1 MGLDMSLERMPRFG
15 NTTPREVV
23 GITAYFDWKR
33 AKAEGSQYANCT
45 LKEWCGVDED
55 SLFKEAIKYYE
66 QFNTMKY
73 WAWDT
78 EHKYGHM
85 MIEEEVAYWRKA
97 NAIHNWFVE
106 YVQGGVD
113 DCGTYE
119 VSKEQLESLLHI
131 CKLIKDKC
139 SLKKGKVKN
148 GERYENGQWTPI
160 YEDGEYIENPAIAEE
175 YLPTTSGFFF
185 GGTEYDQWYMQDI
198 EHTIEVL
205 TKVLAETDFET
216 QMIAYSSSW

>member
-1 MGLDMSLERMPRFG
+1 MGLDMYLQRCNRKAWG
-15 NTTPREVV
+15 
-23 GITAYFDWKR
+23 YKDFDI
-33 AKAEGSQYANCT
+33 
-45 LKEWCGVDED
+45 D
-55 SLFKEAIKYYE
+55 AIKDNNPKLY
-66 QFNTMKY
+66 
-73 WAWDT
+73 
-78 EHKYGHM
+78 
-85 MIEEEVAYWRKA
+85 EEVKPFLTVRGQYIHWESIFEEVGYWRKA
-97 NAIHNWFVE
+97 NAVHNWFVE
-106 YVQGGVD
+106 YVQDGVD

-175 YLPTTSGFFF
+175 YLPTASGFFF
-185 GGTEYDQWYMQDI
+185 GSTEYDQWYMQDI